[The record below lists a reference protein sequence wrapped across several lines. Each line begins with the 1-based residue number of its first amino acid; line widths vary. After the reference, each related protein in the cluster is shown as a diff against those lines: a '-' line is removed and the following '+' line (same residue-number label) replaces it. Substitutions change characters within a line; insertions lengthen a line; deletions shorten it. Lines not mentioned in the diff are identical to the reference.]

1 MARVQDKVAIVTGG
15 GSGIGRACCLRL
27 AEEGARVVVADIS
40 EERGRETVSQVEAGG
55 GEGLFLR
62 HDVTQEA
69 QWESVV
75 ARAKETYGGL
85 DVLVNN
91 AGIYLI
97 KALNETTLEEWNNLM
112 AVNVTGVFLGMKRA
126 ASFGHDGG
134 GGSIVNMSSVAGL
147 MGVSGHALYGAS
159 KGAVRIMTKDVAM
172 EYAAS
177 QVRVNSVHPGY
188 INTGWPSTGRRP
200 PGRTSR
206 AWAASTPSDV
216 SASPTTWRTWCST
229 WPPTRPSTSPA
240 ASSSWTAEARRGSS
254 CAGDPGGPAFGP
266 CTTYTLVTRGRGE
279 RATGAVTSCPVHDRD
294 PAPTRLRTV
303 PPSLPPRKPASTM
316 TGKEMRKTIAQT

>member
-1 MARVQDKVAIVTGG
+1 MITALQETERTAVMARAQGKVAIVTGA
-15 GSGIGRACCLRL
+15 GSGIGRACCLGL
-27 AEEGARVVVADIS
+27 AEEGAKVVVTDIS
-40 EERGRETVSQVEAGG
+40 EERGRETVAQIEAGG

-62 HDVTQEA
+62 HDVTRED

-97 KALNETTLEEWNNLM
+97 KALNETTLEEWNDLM
-112 AVNVTGVFLGMKRA
+112 AVNVTGVFLGMKHA
-126 ASFGHDGG
+126 APVMAEGG

-188 INTGWPSTGRRP
+188 INTGMAEYGATTAGTDIEGLGRLYP
-200 PGRTSR
+200 LGRIGEPDDV
-206 AWAASTPSDV
+206 ANMVLYLASD
-216 SASPTTWRTWCST
+216 
-229 WPPTRPSTSPA
+229 
-240 ASSSWTAEARRGSS
+240 EARYLTGGEFVVDGGGSAGIVVRG
-254 CAGDPGGPAFGP
+254 
-266 CTTYTLVTRGRGE
+266 
-279 RATGAVTSCPVHDRD
+279 
-294 PAPTRLRTV
+294 
-303 PPSLPPRKPASTM
+303 
-316 TGKEMRKTIAQT
+316 